1 MHYELVISDEARDQL
16 RSLPK
21 PLRRSIGHRLDLLQ
35 EDLAGNVKKLSA
47 QEKNTGCESGFTA
60 SCFSWKVRLFL
71 CMLSNTGGMH
81 MDKSAQSVKSKR
93 VTLRELSAEVIRL
106 RKRVE
111 DLEDLRD
118 LNEAIARNKGKPGTP
133 WEQVRKEL
141 EL

>member
-1 MHYELVISDEARDQL
+1 
-16 RSLPK
+16 
-21 PLRRSIGHRLDLLQ
+21 
-35 EDLAGNVKKLSA
+35 
-47 QEKNTGCESGFTA
+47 
-60 SCFSWKVRLFL
+60 
-71 CMLSNTGGMH
+71 

>member
-1 MHYELVISDEARDQL
+1 M
-16 RSLPK
+16 
-21 PLRRSIGHRLDLLQ
+21 G
-35 EDLAGNVKKLSA
+35 
-47 QEKNTGCESGFTA
+47 
-60 SCFSWKVRLFL
+60 
-71 CMLSNTGGMH
+71 
-81 MDKSAQSVKSKR
+81 KSVQAAKSKR

-133 WEQVRKEL
+133 WEQVRREL